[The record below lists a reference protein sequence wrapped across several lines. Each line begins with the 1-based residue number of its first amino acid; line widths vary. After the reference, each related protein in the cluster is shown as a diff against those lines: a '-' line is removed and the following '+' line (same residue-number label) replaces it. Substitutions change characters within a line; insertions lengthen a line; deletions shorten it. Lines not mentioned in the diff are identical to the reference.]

1 MSVIRNYFLVLFVYI
16 CVTYVIEF
24 TVDTGTWLYDS
35 HLPDL
40 ALQIVPVNAMIFN
53 CIFTLCFF
61 LISWI
66 HVDIIDLSSSFTWH
80 NGTIY
85 ENCWLEIHVHHWKWY
100 LHSPYLK
107 YILLEDYMHLFIR
120 YTIQVFC
127 CKILYN
133 FVSATIVC
141 CCEILVFVLCANTL

>member
-24 TVDTGTWLYDS
+24 TVQVHDCTIVIY
-35 HLPDL
+35 
-40 ALQIVPVNAMIFN
+40 QILHFKLSLWMQWY